1 MKQLSKL
8 LVLALMAT
16 LLSGC
21 GFKLRNDF
29 QVDDQFRKMRVLD
42 ATQSSPLTKVLTKR
56 LKVYQ
61 VEVVNRT
68 QPDIHQQ
75 LKVPTIFILP
85 EKLDRRLLSLFPS
98 GQVAE
103 YELMYFCRYQVQMP
117 SGETRDFEFQLSREY
132 QDDPDQVLAKS
143 RELDLI
149 LSEMRQL
156 ASDRIVSQ
164 LRKL

>member
-1 MKQLSKL
+1 MKQVTSL
-8 LVLALMAT
+8 LVFVFVAAFV
-16 LLSGC
+16 SGC
-21 GFKLRNDF
+21 GFTLRNDF
-29 QVDDQFRKMRVLD
+29 QVDSQFRQMRVLD
-42 ATQSSPLTKVLTKR
+42 ATAASPLTKVLTKR
-56 LKVYQ
+56 LHVYQ

-68 QPDIHQQ
+68 TPDIHQQ
-75 LKVPTIFILP
+75 LKVPTIFVLP
-85 EKLDRRLLSLFPS
+85 EKMDRRLLSLFPS

-103 YELMYFCRYQVQMP
+103 YELLYFCRYQVQMP
-117 SGETRDFEFQLSREY
+117 SGEARDFEFQLSREY